1 MKNTL
6 ANKKILI
13 PVILLLIAASI
24 GVYYFFF
31 RTTDHAVTATGMIEI
46 TQADLTPKVS
56 GYLVERK
63 FKEGDSVSQ
72 GEIIAVI
79 DKTDYAL
86 KYQESVASYQ
96 SAQSKLNDL
105 LAGSRS
111 AEIFSY
117 RAAMTSAQNSRDKAA
132 SDYQRYEKLYEGG
145 GISAQ
150 SLDNYRVALT
160 TSEGNLEQA
169 QAAYQLALEGN
180 RTDAIQAQ
188 RHVVEQTEAAMQ
200 SAQRILQDTDVK
212 SPLTGKVLSKNY
224 EVGEFVSAG
233 SPIATIGDLHD
244 CWVKIY
250 VPSTMLGQ
258 VTLGQEAEVKIDSY
272 PNRTFKGTVKEIATE
287 AEFTPRQTITKDERA
302 NLVFAVKVY
311 LENPDG
317 IFKPGMP
324 AEVRIP

>member
-1 MKNTL
+1 MKSVLT
-6 ANKKILI
+6 NKKFLI
-13 PVILLLIAASI
+13 PAILLLITVSI
-24 GVYYFFF
+24 GIYYFFF
-31 RTTDHAVTATGMIEI
+31 RTTDDAVTATGMIEI

-63 FKEGDSVSQ
+63 FKEGDSVVQ

-86 KYQESVASYQ
+86 KYQESVASFQ

-105 LAGSRS
+105 QAGSRS
-111 AEIFSY
+111 AEIASY
-117 RAAMTSAQNSRDKAA
+117 RAAAISAQNSRDKAA
-132 SDYQRYEKLYEGG
+132 SDYQRYEKLYQGG

-233 SPIATIGDLHD
+233 SPIATIGDLSD

-250 VPSTMLGQ
+250 VPSTLLGN
-258 VTLGQEAEVKIDSY
+258 VKLGQEAEVKIDSY
-272 PNRTFKGTVKEIATE
+272 PSQIFKGTVKEIATE
-287 AEFTPRQTITKDERA
+287 AEFTPRQTITKNERA

>member
-1 MKNTL
+1 MKNL
-6 ANKKILI
+6 PLNKKILI
-13 PVILLLIAASI
+13 LAIILVSAIAI
-24 GVYYFFF
+24 GVSFLFF
-31 RTTDHAVTATGMIEI
+31 RTTDSALTATGMIEI
-46 TQADLTPKVS
+46 TQANLTPKVS
-56 GYLVERK
+56 GYLVERR
-63 FKEGDSVSQ
+63 FKEGDSVTQ

-79 DKTDYAL
+79 DKADYAL

-117 RAAMTSAQNSRDKAA
+117 RAAMISAQNSRDKAV

-160 TSEGNLEQA
+160 TSEGNFEQA

-188 RHVVEQTEAAMQ
+188 RHVVGQTDAAMQ
-200 SAQRILQDTDVK
+200 SAQKILQDTDVK

-224 EVGEFVSAG
+224 EVGEFISAG

-250 VPSTMLGQ
+250 IPSTMLGQ
-258 VTLGQEAEVKIDSY
+258 VSLNQEAEVKIDSY
-272 PNRTFKGTVKEIATE
+272 PNRTFKGTVREIATE